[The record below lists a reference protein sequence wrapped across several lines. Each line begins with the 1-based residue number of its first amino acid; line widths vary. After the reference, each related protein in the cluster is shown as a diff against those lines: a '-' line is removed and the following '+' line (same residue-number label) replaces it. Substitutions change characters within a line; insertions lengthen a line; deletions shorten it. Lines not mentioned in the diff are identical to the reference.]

1 MVNADVKLLRTWP
14 VIIVTLNQITGEGVL
29 FQCCLVKNSRKNLSM
44 LHFVKWTR
52 LIPKQGK
59 VLRYKC
65 GISNVVVLIISK
77 IFGQKLTHFKE
88 IIVCI
93 SNTLHCFWFWS
104 ENLAC

>member
-1 MVNADVKLLRTWP
+1 MVNANVKLLRTWP

-65 GISNVVVLIISK
+65 GISNMVGSNKQDFWPKINIS
-77 IFGQKLTHFKE
+77 
-88 IIVCI
+88 
-93 SNTLHCFWFWS
+93 TLK
-104 ENLAC
+104 